1 MNVNEPYITQNNIL
15 KMKMGRIIITMLFFL
30 PNKKSIKLTKH
41 IHNMKFTLLNDIIFI
56 SMYLKIIIQQLY
68 L

>member
-1 MNVNEPYITQNNIL
+1 
-15 KMKMGRIIITMLFFL
+15 MLFFL

-41 IHNMKFTLLNDIIFI
+41 IHNMKFTLLNDIFI